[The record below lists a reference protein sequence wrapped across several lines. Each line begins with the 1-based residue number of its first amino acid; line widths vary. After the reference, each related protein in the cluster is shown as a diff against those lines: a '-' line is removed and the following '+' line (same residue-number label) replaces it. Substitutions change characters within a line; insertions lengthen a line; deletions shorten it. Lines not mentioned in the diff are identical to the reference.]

1 MGGNNAFTK
10 APTAAAGGAAPS
22 NPADQT
28 GGLLRGGWND
38 LAQSLTL
45 AYGMSR
51 ISTAAPVP
59 ATDTAVTSPAM
70 TPSQSVSA
78 RPVGAMG
85 LLSSP
90 MGLMLIGGAGL
101 VLFLAL
107 RK

>member
-1 MGGNNAFTK
+1 
-10 APTAAAGGAAPS
+10 
-22 NPADQT
+22 
-28 GGLLRGGWND
+28 
-38 LAQSLTL
+38 
-45 AYGMSR
+45 
-51 ISTAAPVP
+51 
-59 ATDTAVTSPAM
+59 M